1 MTRRLVG
8 GAKSQYH
15 QIPYTVSEGTLKLE
29 NNHLAE
35 VLLQECEPHFRL
47 LNTGLQYQKDEP
59 QSI

>member
-29 NNHLAE
+29 NDYLVE
-35 VLLQECEPHFRL
+35 VLLQE
-47 LNTGLQYQKDEP
+47 
-59 QSI
+59 